1 MNSVIS
7 HVVAMSNNNV
17 IGVENKLPWQLKDD
31 LEHFKEYT
39 TGKII
44 IMGRKTFESI
54 GRPLPNRQNFVIS
67 SNLREVDGISI
78 FQNLENA
85 IIAAKKYNK
94 DLDSAQ
100 EIAIIGGGYL
110 FRDSINYFNKL
121 VLTRVDCEIDGDV
134 YYPKIDL
141 KNWELESSENFL
153 KSEVN
158 QYDFSVEVF
167 KKL

>member
-17 IGVENKLPWQLKDD
+17 IGVNNKLPWQLKDD

-67 SNLREVDGISI
+67 SNLREVDGISV

>member
-17 IGVENKLPWQLKDD
+17 IGVNNKLPWQLKDD

-67 SNLREVDGISI
+67 SNLREIDGISI
-78 FQNLENA
+78 FQNLEKA

-94 DLDSAQ
+94 NLDSAQ

-134 YYPKIDL
+134 YYPEIDL
-141 KNWELESSENFL
+141 RNWELESSKNFL

-158 QYDFSVEVF
+158 QYNFSVEVF

>member
-17 IGVENKLPWQLKDD
+17 IGVNNKLPWQLKDD
-31 LEHFKEYT
+31 LEHFKKYT

>member
-17 IGVENKLPWQLKDD
+17 IGVNNKLPWQLKDD

-67 SNLREVDGISI
+67 SNLREIDGISI
-78 FQNLENA
+78 FQNLEKA

-94 DLDSAQ
+94 NLNSAQ

-141 KNWELESSENFL
+141 RNWELESSEDFL

-158 QYDFSVEVF
+158 QYNFSVEVF

>member
-17 IGVENKLPWQLKDD
+17 IGVNNKLPWQLKDD
-31 LEHFKEYT
+31 LEHFKKYT

-67 SNLREVDGISI
+67 SNLKEIDGISI
-78 FQNLENA
+78 FKNLEKA

-94 DLDSAQ
+94 NLNSSQ

-134 YYPKIDL
+134 YYPKIEL
-141 KNWELESSENFL
+141 KNWELESSESFL

-158 QYDFSVEVF
+158 QYNFSVEVY